1 MADSIAHTPSM
12 LNTYVMEFRFS
23 DNEISRR
30 RSRTLDL
37 AGERD
42 CSSVLAFGENRS
54 GTAVT
59 YLTQWP
65 VTRMAACNLAPDSC
79 ELWVAFHNHTPYA
92 RRVASADQIHDFT
105 DNYVADLFARIAH
118 GERVGTLGVVPAAVG
133 KFAAGINATL
143 ISLDKEHASLRMIKS
158 AEEIE
163 ALRLG
168 AMASDI
174 GARALID
181 ACRVGATDWELLAAA
196 KNAYTRVGARDH
208 ICYLTVT
215 DMHVPD
221 RDVPGQF
228 PEGRTVTDTS
238 VITFELSAA
247 VAHEYPGQILR
258 SLVMSEPTDTYVE
271 LSRIAEDCKAKI
283 KAAIRNG
290 VTTTELIAISNVI
303 EDSGFTTTDDLFHG
317 FGMGYLEPIAT
328 SISRVPNHSP
338 NLNLA
343 EGMAIVVQPNVTL
356 PNHSAGVQSGELVV
370 VGKNEVIE
378 PHELPTGLIRIP

>member
-1 MADSIAHTPSM
+1 
-12 LNTYVMEFRFS
+12 MEFTFS
-23 DNEISRR
+23 NIEIARR
-30 RSRTLDL
+30 RTSTLGL
-37 AGERD
+37 AAEHD
-42 CSSVLAFGENRS
+42 CSCVLAFGESRS
-54 GTAVT
+54 GAAVT

-92 RRVASADQIHDFT
+92 RRIANADQIHDFT
-105 DNYVADLFARIAH
+105 DNYSAELFARIKP

-133 KFAAGINATL
+133 KFAASIDITL

-158 AEEIE
+158 AEEVE

-174 GARALID
+174 GAQALID

-215 DMHVPD
+215 DMHAPD
-221 RDVPGQF
+221 RDVPSQF

-258 SLVMSEPTDTYVE
+258 SVVMCEPTDTYVA
-271 LSRIAEDCKAKI
+271 LSQIAEECKANI
-283 KAAIRNG
+283 KSAMRSG
-290 VTTTELIAISNVI
+290 VTTAELIAISNVI
-303 EDSGFTTTDDLFHG
+303 EDAGFTTTDDLFHG

-328 SISRVPNHSP
+328 STSRVPNHSP

-356 PNHSAGVQSGELVV
+356 PNHSAGVQTGELIV
-370 VGKNEVIE
+370 VGDSEVV
-378 PHELPTGLIRIP
+378 ELHDFPTGLMRAS